1 MIQKVL
7 RTKHHS
13 LRLVR
18 ILRLNGSILPKIWIM
33 GQRSRVMR
41 DALHLTKVKLIV
53 NPQKVMSKAHR
64 LKVTNANLP
73 LLKEMIVV
81 HPLRKRGGLLMIM
94 KDLPRVMQDVTL
106 SKLLIMETLTLTKGV
121 AHPNTMMEGVLHL
134 LAKREDLP
142 TMMKGVPHPLVKKGD
157 HLKIKRDLH
166 RVKMIDALHKAIKGL
181 LKARKTDVR
190 PKMIRGDLLKA
201 TKDDLNNM
209 VMTEDHLPKVKTCTK
224 LLVVK
229 SAPMENIMTI
239 LGSLLVKSNQN
250 KTKRALMSP
259 SLRAK
264 LPQKTMLSFCLSL
277 LIGLSCGAKER
288 RLNRCLSNR
297 EMESFMKFF
306 LKLQTR

>member
-41 DALHLTKVKLIV
+41 DALHLPKVKLIV
-53 NPQKVMSKAHR
+53 HPHKVMSNAHR
-64 LKVTNANLP
+64 LKATNANLP

-81 HPLRKRGGLLMIM
+81 HPLRKRGDLLILM
-94 KDLPRVMQDVTL
+94 KDLPRVMQEVTL
-106 SKLLIMETLTLTKGV
+106 SKLLIMETLTHTKGV
-121 AHPNTMMEGVLHL
+121 AHPITMVLHL
-134 LAKREDLP
+134 LAKREDHP
-142 TMMKGVPHPLVKKGD
+142 TMTKGVPHLLVKKGD
-157 HLKIKRDLH
+157 LLKIKRDLH
-166 RVKMIDALHKAIKGL
+166 KAKRIDALHKAIKGL
-181 LKARKTDVR
+181 LKARKTDVL

-201 TKDDLNNM
+201 TKDDLNNT

-224 LLVVK
+224 LQVVK
-229 SAPMENIMTI
+229 SAPMENSMTI

-288 RLNRCLSNR
+288 HLIKCPSNR